1 MKTRIRIAI
10 MSNDGRLPVLVDDR
24 MQPLHLPL
32 RYVMDGLYLNE
43 AWRSIENR
51 LKVIGFLYR
60 FFSRQGV
67 DLDER
72 FRGATV
78 FGIDELK
85 RFFLWLEIKDRENPA
100 IDPVIT
106 DLVAKETFNNYVS
119 YVGDYVAWA
128 VLHYRG
134 RYDTGPRR
142 GEAAAKDAETIRNLI
157 LQNCR
162 SGKSQKRQSGL
173 TEEQERRLIE
183 IIRPGHPDNPFRPSK
198 QFANG
203 VLIRFLLETG
213 VRAGEQMYMRVS
225 DMDLWGTSPEV
236 RVEQRE
242 NYGKEP
248 RRRAPSVKTYDRI
261 LPISPN
267 LAKDMAVYERKIRG
281 SVRHPY
287 VFVTPRD
294 RQPIGERNFSRI
306 FEALTKRL
314 SFRVHAHK
322 LRHTY
327 FDRILR
333 YGTKMIEEKDPEK
346 KEIILNNHL
355 KYLGGWSRRSA
366 MPAHYTKGEAANQA
380 RAIHR
385 QHLEALY
392 K

>member
-1 MKTRIRIAI
+1 MMTRIRIA
-10 MSNDGRLPVLVDDR
+10 MTSNDGRLPVLVDDR
-24 MQPLHLPL
+24 MQPLPLPL

-51 LKVIGFLYR
+51 LRAIGFLYR
-60 FFSRQGV
+60 FFSRHGV

-72 FRGATV
+72 LRSTTI

-100 IDPVIT
+100 MDPVIT

-157 LQNCR
+157 LESRR

-173 TEEQERRLIE
+173 TEEQERRLIK

-203 VLIRFLLETG
+203 VLTRYLLETG
-213 VRAGEQMYMRVS
+213 VRAGELMYTRVS
-225 DMDLWGTSPEV
+225 DMDLWGTSPEI

-242 NYGKEP
+242 NFGKEP

-267 LAKDMAVYERKIRG
+267 LAEDLAVYERKIRG
-281 SVRHPY
+281 RVSHLY
-287 VFVTPRD
+287 AFITPRD
-294 RQPIGERNFSRI
+294 RQPILAGNITRI
-306 FEALTKRL
+306 
-314 SFRVHAHK
+314 SF
-322 LRHTY
+322 
-327 FDRILR
+327 
-333 YGTKMIEEKDPEK
+333 P
-346 KEIILNNHL
+346 IISMCWC
-355 KYLGGWSRRSA
+355 GCRRSMCPA
-366 MPAHYTKGEAANQA
+366 MPNYCAATSGCIPSQPCIKP
-380 RAIHR
+380 RGWK
-385 QHLEALY
+385 L
-392 K
+392 